1 MLDIMM
7 AGSQHSIEKLTKVYN
22 CDASFL
28 TIGNPK
34 EAVKCRA
41 RPVSQLRITLK
52 VAPNC
57 DA

>member
-7 AGSQHSIEKLTKVYN
+7 AGSKHSIEKLTKVCN

-34 EAVKCRA
+34 SRP

-52 VAPNC
+52 VTPNC